1 MVKKSFLLSGL
12 FATALL
18 MTASA
23 NAQTGADNYPTRTI
37 RVVVPISAGT
47 TTDIVARTISERLSS
62 ELRQSVIVENKQGAG
77 GTLAAKVL
85 TMADPDGYTIL
96 MVNSQHAI
104 NPWVYKSLPY
114 DTLKDFAGIA
124 LVAESPSAVIASP
137 HLGVTTI
144 KELIDLAKRKPGSI
158 NYASS
163 GIGSQTHL
171 AGAYFASQAGIELV
185 HVPYRDSSPIIADL
199 IAGRVQLAFAPVPY
213 VLGQVQQGKLRILG
227 VTSRDN
233 MKNPIAAPSVSSAG
247 IPGYEYNTWFGF
259 LAPAQTPKPILE
271 RLATALQAA
280 VNDPTVKKKLAGLS
294 ITPRTLL
301 LRDFDNYIEADVKK
315 QEKIVKDAK
324 VEPH

>member
-233 MKNPIAAPSVSSAG
+233 MKNPIAAPSVSNAG

>member
-12 FATALL
+12 FAAALL

-144 KELIDLAKRKPGSI
+144 RELIDLAKRKPGSI

-259 LAPAQTPKPILE
+259 LAPAQTPKPILQ